1 MRPGIF
7 ACSLRLALC
16 LSLPGP
22 VPFLAAQSSLDHPQE
37 PLSVEAGQIK
47 RDQLQKKVEELP
59 EIAVPSAPLPNSF
72 SAPEFAGTW
81 NVENNVENVENVEND
96 RAPSIPSR
104 GASLLNRFAGD
115 QRALW
120 TSPLRLRPSD
130 AIWGLPALAG
140 MGTLLASDS
149 WLSKQVSKQIPAR
162 DILRSRSLSNDGTFA
177 MVGAAGGM
185 FLLGKITH
193 NEHAAETGFLASEAA
208 VNALA
213 VDFALK
219 SVFQRQ
225 RPYVGSGAG
234 HFFARGSS
242 FPSEHAAV
250 SWAIAGVVA
259 HEYPGTLT
267 KLLAYGLASAVT
279 IARVTGKEHFP
290 SDAVVGGAMGYFIAR
305 QIYQRRRDPEVSV
318 GAWSSLLDTRSQ
330 NQSQDKV
337 RSPRHMGSAYVPL
350 ESWVYPALE
359 RLAAL
364 GYVETA
370 YLGIRPW
377 TRMECAR
384 LLDEANDRMRGQ
396 GDSAGSQVEG
406 RAEAQGE
413 SQVEGQAA
421 FEAAKIYAA
430 LENEFSPETGRLNGA
445 ANLDLRLDSIYL
457 RFTGISG
464 IPLRDG
470 FHFGQTLINDY
481 GRPYGEG
488 FNDVTGVSGSAVA
501 GPLSFSV
508 RGEYQHAPSVASDPP
523 NVLQAIASEDGV
535 VTPLPDGSGTLDRLR
550 LIEAS
555 VGLTFNNV
563 KLSFGRQNV
572 WLGPGESGALL
583 LSDNAQP
590 FTMLQLDS
598 ASPFEFPLLS
608 RFLGPARMTSFLG
621 QLSGQQWI
629 YNPPVS
635 EGLNPNVDPSFLIG
649 PGFHPQP
656 FIHGNKIS
664 FHPTANLEFG
674 MGVTAMFGGP
684 GLPFTWHEF
693 FRSYYGHNANTATN
707 PAKRF
712 SSFDFSYRLP
722 GLRRWLTFYTDSLVG
737 DEISPLGSTRP
748 MLNPGIYFPQLPKLP
763 KLEIRVEGFKAEPRL
778 GTIYIDRRYH
788 SGYTNDGNLIGSW
801 IGRQALGGQGW
812 VKYSFTPRTNLQ
824 LEYRHQEV
832 DHFLAGG
839 GRLNDFAA
847 AGEYRLSRQVALSAR
862 AQYEVW
868 NFPALAAGNQ
878 PNFTAQV
885 QMSFFPHW
893 RLGR

>member
-1 MRPGIF
+1 MRPRIF
-7 ACSLRLALC
+7 VCSLRLVIC
-16 LSLPGP
+16 LGLPSL
-22 VPFLAAQSSLDHPQE
+22 VPFLAAQSSIDHTQDSLPAEAEQIN
-37 PLSVEAGQIK
+37 AGQIK
-47 RDQLQKKVEELP
+47 KDQIEKVQP
-59 EIAVPSAPLPNSF
+59 PS
-72 SAPEFAGTW
+72 EFAGIW
-81 NVENNVENVENVEND
+81 NVEND
-96 RAPSIPSR
+96 RAPSIASR
-104 GASLLNRFAGD
+104 DASLLNRFAGD
-115 QRALW
+115 QRRIW
-120 TSPLRLRPSD
+120 TSPLGLRRSD
-130 AIWGLPALAG
+130 AVWGLPALAG

-149 WLSKQVSKQIPAR
+149 WVSQQISKQIPSAE
-162 DILRSRSLSNDGTFA
+162 IMRSRSLSDYGAFSL
-177 MVGAAGGM
+177 VGAAGGM
-185 FLLGKITH
+185 FLFGKIMH

-208 VNALA
+208 MNALA
-213 VDFALK
+213 VDLALK

-225 RPYVGSGAG
+225 RPYDGSGAG
-234 HFFARGSS
+234 HFFAGGSS

-259 HEYPGTLT
+259 HEYPGTFT
-267 KLLAYGLASAVT
+267 KLLAYGLASMVT
-279 IARVTGKEHFP
+279 IARVTGKDHYP

-305 QIYQRRRDPEVSV
+305 QIYQRHRDPEVSV
-318 GAWSSLLDTRSQ
+318 GVWGSLLDAHAQ
-330 NQSQDKV
+330 EQSQDKV

-364 GYVETA
+364 GYLQTA

-384 LLDEANDRMRGQ
+384 LLDEANDRMRDQ
-396 GDSAGSQVEG
+396 GDGRGDQVE
-406 RAEAQGE
+406 APAENQSEAQAE
-413 SQVEGQAA
+413 S
-421 FEAAKIYAA
+421 EAEKIYAA
-430 LENEFSPETGRLNGA
+430 LETEFSPETGRLNGA
-445 ANLDLRLDSIYL
+445 ANLDWRFDSIYL
-457 RFTGISG
+457 RSTGISG
-464 IPLRDG
+464 VPLRDG

-481 GRPYGEG
+481 GRPYAEG
-488 FNDVTGVSGSAVA
+488 FNNITGLGASAMA
-501 GPLSFSV
+501 GPLSFSF

-523 NVLQAIASEDGV
+523 NVLQAIAIEDGV
-535 VTPLPDGSGTLDRLR
+535 VTPLPDGSATLDRFR

-555 VGLTFNNV
+555 IGLTFNGV
-563 KLSFGRQNV
+563 KLSFGRQNL

-590 FTMLQLDS
+590 ITMLQLDS
-598 ASPFEFPLLS
+598 ASPFEFPGFS
-608 RFLGPARMTSFLG
+608 HFLGPARMTSFFG
-621 QLSGQQWI
+621 QLAGQTWV
-629 YNPPVS
+629 YNPPLWA
-635 EGLNPNVDPSFLIG
+635 GLNPNVDPNFLIG
-649 PGFHPQP
+649 PSFHPQP

-712 SSFDFSYRLP
+712 SSFDFTYRVP
-722 GLRRWLTFYTDSLVG
+722 GLRRWLTVYTDSLVG
-737 DEISPLGSTRP
+737 DEISPIGSTRP
-748 MLNPGIYFPQLPKLP
+748 MLNPGLYFPQLPKLP
-763 KLEIRVEGFKAEPRL
+763 KFEVRVEGFKAEPRL

-788 SGYTNDGNLIGSW
+788 SGYTNEGNLIGSW

-812 VKYSFTPRTNLQ
+812 VKYSFTPRSNLR

-832 DHFLAGG
+832 DRYLAAG
-839 GRLNDFAA
+839 GRLNDFAL
-847 AGEYRLSRQVALSAR
+847 AGEYRLNSQVGLSAR

-878 PNFTAQV
+878 SNLTAQF
-885 QMSFFPHW
+885 QMTFFPHW